1 MENLIITHLKT
12 NSQNL
17 EMWIA
22 NDQTNN
28 LAVGHIFMNIEKDNR
43 IKFLDAWVHSDY
55 RRMGI
60 YRLLWETRWEY
71 VLENYKDYTIY
82 AWCKDSSLP
91 LLIEKGF
98 ETGEIVTY
106 VEKKI

>member
-43 IKFLDAWVHSDY
+43 IKFLDAWVHSD
-55 RRMGI
+55 
-60 YRLLWETRWEY
+60 L
-71 VLENYKDYTIY
+71 V
-82 AWCKDSSLP
+82 
-91 LLIEKGF
+91 
-98 ETGEIVTY
+98 
-106 VEKKI
+106 

>member
-1 MENLIITHLKT
+1 MNIKILHLKT
-12 NSQNL
+12 NSQNT

-22 NDQTNN
+22 YDENTHHT
-28 LAVGHIFMNIEKDNR
+28 VGHIFMNIEKDNR
-43 IKFLDAWVHSDY
+43 LKFMDAWVHSDY

-60 YRLLWETRWEY
+60 YRNLWETRWTHVNEHY
-71 VLENYKDYTIY
+71 SGFTVY
-82 AWCKDSSLP
+82 AWCKNTSLP

-98 ETGEIVTY
+98 SVGEVVTY